1 MRQSQNE
8 RSFSPKTARARCQCA
23 FRQRAR
29 RSHWETQTKI
39 RVLFF
44 GNTNMKTSTKQ
55 PIKVQRAGSEQ
66 AALSADYRNTVDGG
80 TTDEV
85 HGSIEQDFGGRHGND
100 HQHTSASLKDHVI
113 KFAGRIALAYTE
125 AAVVE
130 AARWTQRAKPE
141 LKRRAPRVVRLIA
154 LRDAIQRR
162 IDNELQMKNYCRPG
176 NAIILYEEDRGIHK

>member
-1 MRQSQNE
+1 
-8 RSFSPKTARARCQCA
+8 
-23 FRQRAR
+23 
-29 RSHWETQTKI
+29 
-39 RVLFF
+39 
-44 GNTNMKTSTKQ
+44 MKTSAKRL
-55 PIKVQRAGSEQ
+55 IEAERAACDQ
-66 AALSADYRNTVDGG
+66 ATISAFFRNRVEGG

-85 HGSIEQDFGGRHGND
+85 HGSIERDLGGQHGRD
-100 HQHTSASLKDHVI
+100 HPHAGGALKNRLI
-113 KFAGRIALAYTE
+113 ELAGRIALAYTE